1 MSQLRL
7 RCKKNFLEVN
17 QGQDQK
23 LGIRVVI
30 PILCIKQDGT
40 RSFIKIMLYKVY
52 LLFKTSFFIFSP
64 IFLGWMLD
72 VLKEF
77 KVQCLKIF
85 GLWLNSFRVIMI
97 WKITCLIKNFVF
109 NLLYIWS
116 CSLSVPSSV
125 VLWTFIIHYK
135 LRPSWKCNIICV
147 AFEVILAP

>member
-64 IFLGWMLD
+64 IFGMNAG
-72 VLKEF
+72 
-77 KVQCLKIF
+77 CLKGIQGAMF
-85 GLWLNSFRVIMI
+85 E
-97 WKITCLIKNFVF
+97 NFWFV
-109 NLLYIWS
+109 
-116 CSLSVPSSV
+116 
-125 VLWTFIIHYK
+125 T
-135 LRPSWKCNIICV
+135 
-147 AFEVILAP
+147 